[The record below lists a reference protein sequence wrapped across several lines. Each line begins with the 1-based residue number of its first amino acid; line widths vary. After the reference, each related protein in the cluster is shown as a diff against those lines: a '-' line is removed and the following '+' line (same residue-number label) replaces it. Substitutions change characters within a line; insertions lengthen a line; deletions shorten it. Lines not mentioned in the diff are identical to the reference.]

1 MNLSNSQQLQTTR
14 RKLQLLEDQIET
26 LRSEN
31 SDTSHV
37 TNLTIQSL
45 TRLANQLKEE
55 VARFESQSPA

>member
-31 SDTSHV
+31 SGTSHAI
-37 TNLTIQSL
+37 NLTIQSL

-55 VARFESQSPA
+55 VARFEAQSPA

>member
-31 SDTSHV
+31 SGTSHA

-55 VARFESQSPA
+55 VARFEAQSPA